1 MAEAEAGLELPI
13 GLTEQKFLQQ
23 LARIEARAIKS
34 AQRSEKAF
42 VQGNAQIG
50 KSFGTMSGQ
59 ARAGLQ
65 NVSYQLQDIFVQ
77 IQGGQGAAR
86 ALSQQ
91 LPQLLSGFGLVGSA
105 IGLVAAAGIPLAAS
119 FFSSGEEAK
128 KLDEVMKDLS
138 QSLADYEA
146 AVSEA
151 ATPTDDLVEK
161 YGRAAGAAQILLQQL
176 SQLAKLDAAS
186 TIRASGVAIADS
198 LVGAIDALNRY
209 EAAQSALAPEDFLNE
224 GTAAAAAMQA
234 QVDKLR
240 DEFGLTVEQA
250 AQLRNILTDQSTA
263 SSPEAAADAMR
274 RLSLFLAD
282 ANLQAGYTNDALL
295 AAERE
300 AARGALAGYEF
311 ATALEGAADA
321 AGGVVATVD
330 QLPGAI
336 NAATASALALTRA
349 LSAAIAASQAIPG
362 TIGAPTL
369 GRFGNG
375 EDITRRAGGM
385 DLQEQQTFRYDWQ
398 EQLKA
403 EEEARRK
410 AEQAAGRK
418 GRGGG
423 SGGSKGRAE
432 KQDRPFFENVER
444 DLVNLEREITLI
456 GKSNEEIATAKARWE
471 LLDEA
476 KRRGIPVNAE
486 LGAQIDAQAASFGRL
501 TGELERAEAT
511 QQQFEDAVDGIADAM
526 AGALVAGESLREGL
540 AQVFKQI
547 ASDILNSGIRNALS
561 SAFGGGGFNPFALF
575 GGGGDALTGGLR
587 AAGLPAR
594 AMGGPV
600 RAGQPYLIG
609 ERGPEIMV
617 PGANGTVIPNH
628 KMGGG
633 GESIV
638 MVQLSPELKAQ
649 ILAEA
654 EGQSV
659 RISQQ
664 TASAQAKALPGQVQ
678 RISANPRRR

>member
-23 LARIEARAIKS
+23 LARIESRAIKS

-59 ARAGLQ
+59 AKNSLQ
-65 NVSYQLQDIFVQ
+65 NVSFQLQDIFVQ
-77 IQGGQGAAR
+77 IQGGQGATR

-105 IGLVAAAGIPLAAS
+105 LGLVAAAGIPLVAS

-138 QSLADYEA
+138 QSLADYQA
-146 AVSEA
+146 AVTDA

-186 TIRASGVAIADS
+186 TIRASGVAIGES
-198 LVGAIDALNRY
+198 LGGAIDALNRF

-240 DEFGLTVEQA
+240 DEFGLTVDQA
-250 AQLRNILTDQSTA
+250 IQLRNILTDQSTA
-263 SSPEAAADAMR
+263 ASPEAAADAMR

-385 DLQEQQTFRYDWQ
+385 DLQDQQTFRYDWQ

-423 SGGSKGRAE
+423 SGSKAKAE
-432 KQDRPFFENVER
+432 KQDRPFFENIER

-476 KRRGIPVNAE
+476 KKRGIPVNAE
-486 LGAQIDAQAASFGRL
+486 LSAQIDAQAAGFGRL
-501 TGELERAEAT
+501 TAELEAAELS
-511 QQQFEDAVDGIADAM
+511 QQQFEQAVDGIADAF

-540 AQVFKQI
+540 AQVLKQI
-547 ASDILNSGIRNALS
+547 ASDIISSGIRNAITQQFSGGGGGGGVLGAIGS
-561 SAFGGGGFNPFALF
+561 FFGGGKLPSFN
-575 GGGGDALTGGLR
+575 GGGFTGYGSR
-587 AAGLPAR
+587 SGGIDGQGGMPAIIH
-594 AMGGPV
+594 PN
-600 RAGQPYLIG
+600 
-609 ERGPEIMV
+609 E
-617 PGANGTVIPNH
+617 TVIDH
-628 KMGGG
+628 TKGQQAGGG
-633 GESIV
+633 AV
-638 MVQLSPELKAQ
+638 DVRVFMD
-649 ILAEA
+649 
-654 EGQSV
+654 EGGNW
-659 RISQQ
+659 
-664 TASAQAKALPGQVQ
+664 QAKVEQISGKVSARTFAGGSRSQRDGQYL
-678 RISANPRRR
+678 RNGKN

>member
-23 LARIEARAIKS
+23 LARIEAKAIKA

-50 KSFGTMSGQ
+50 KSFGTMSRQ
-59 ARAGLQ
+59 SAASLQ
-65 NVSYQLQDIFVQ
+65 NVSFQLQDIFVQ
-77 IQGGQGAAR
+77 IQGGQGVAR
-86 ALSQQ
+86 ALGQQ

-128 KLDEVMKDLS
+128 KLDEVMKELS

-186 TIRASGVAIADS
+186 AVRASATAIS
-198 LVGAIDALNRY
+198 ENLSGAVDALNRY
-209 EAAQSALAPEDFLNE
+209 EAAQAALAPEDFLNE

-234 QVDKLR
+234 QVNRLN
-240 DEFGLTVEQA
+240 DEFGLSVEQA
-250 AQLRNILTDQSTA
+250 EQLRNILTDQSTA
-263 SSPEAAADAMR
+263 ATPEAAGDAMR
-274 RLSLFLAD
+274 RLAAFLAD
-282 ANLQAGYTNDALL
+282 ANLQAGYTNDSLLENERL
-295 AAERE
+295 AAQ
-300 AARGALAGYEF
+300 GALAVYEF
-311 ATALEGAADA
+311 STAMESAATA

-410 AEQAAGRK
+410 AEQAAGR
-418 GRGGG
+418 GGS

-444 DLVNLEREITLI
+444 DIVNLEREITLI

-486 LGAQIDAQAASFGRL
+486 LSAQIDAQAASFGRL

-511 QQQFEDAVDGIADAM
+511 QQQFETAVDGIADAM

-561 SAFGGGGFNPFALF
+561 GQFAGGAGGFNPFAAVSNIF
-575 GGGGDALTGGLR
+575 GGG
-587 AAGLPAR
+587 
-594 AMGGPV
+594 MK
-600 RAGQPYLIG
+600 
-609 ERGPEIMV
+609 V
-617 PGANGTVIPNH
+617 PSFN
-628 KMGGG
+628 GGG
-633 GESIV
+633 FTGYGSRSGGIDGLGGMPAIV
-638 MVQLSPELKAQ
+638 HPNETIVDHTKGQQAGGAVDVRVYMDEGGNWQAQ
-649 ILAEA
+649 VEKISGRVVAKSTPGIL
-654 EGQSV
+654 
-659 RISQQ
+659 R
-664 TASAQAKALPGQVQ
+664 QAPAYMDNQNKRL
-678 RISANPRRR
+678 R

>member
-77 IQGGQGAAR
+77 IQGGQGVAR
-86 ALSQQ
+86 TLSQQ
-91 LPQLLSGFGLVGSA
+91 LPQLFSGFGLVGSA

-128 KLDEVMKDLS
+128 KLDDVMKELTT
-138 QSLADYEA
+138 SLADYEA
-146 AVSEA
+146 AVGNA

-161 YGRAAGAAQILLQQL
+161 YGRAAGAAQLLLQQMA
-176 SQLAKLDAAS
+176 QLAKLDAAS
-186 TIRASGVAIADS
+186 ALRASASAVSDS
-198 LVGAIDALNRY
+198 LSGAVDALNRY
-209 EAAQSALAPEDFLNE
+209 EAAQKSLAPEDFLNE

-240 DEFGLTVEQA
+240 DEFGLTVDQA
-250 AQLRNILTDQSTA
+250 TRLRSILTDQSTA
-263 SSPEAAADAMR
+263 STPEQVADAMR
-274 RLSLFLAD
+274 RLSSFLAD
-282 ANLQAGYTNDALL
+282 ANEQSNYLLDNMLANERQAAQ
-295 AAERE
+295 
-300 AARGALAGYEF
+300 GALAGYEF
-311 ATALEGAADA
+311 AAALESAEAAA
-321 AGGVVATVD
+321 SGVVGTVD

-336 NAATASALALTRA
+336 DAATASALALTRA
-349 LSAAIAASQAIPG
+349 LSAAIAASQAVPG
-362 TIGAPTL
+362 TIGAPSL
-369 GRFGNG
+369 DRFGNG

-385 DLQEQQTFRYDWQ
+385 DLQDQQTFRYAWQ

-418 GRGGG
+418 GRGGRSG
-423 SGGSKGRAE
+423 GGSKGRTE

-476 KRRGIPVNAE
+476 KRRGLPVNAE

-501 TGELERAEAT
+501 TSELERAEAT
-511 QQQFEDAVDGIADAM
+511 QQQFEEAVDGIADAM

-575 GGGGDALTGGLR
+575 GGGDALTSGLR

-617 PGANGTVIPNH
+617 PGASGTVIPNH

-633 GESIV
+633 GESVV

-678 RISANPRRR
+678 RISAKPRRR

>member
-105 IGLVAAAGIPLAAS
+105 IGLVAAAGIPLVAS
-119 FFSSGEEAK
+119 FFNAGGEAK
-128 KLDEVMKDLS
+128 TLEETLKELNTALR
-138 QSLADYEA
+138 DYESA
-146 AVSEA
+146 AA
-151 ATPTDDLVEK
+151 AAGTPTDELVEK
-161 YGRAAGAAQILLQQL
+161 YGRAAGSAQMLLQQL
-176 SQLAKLDAAS
+176 ANLAKLDAAS
-186 TIRASGVAIADS
+186 AIRATGASIAETFEDLPSILALVDAELQQFGEGSSGIETLADS
-198 LVGAIDALNRY
+198 LKDTFGITID
-209 EAAQSALAPEDFLNE
+209 
-224 GTAAAAAMQA
+224 QA
-234 QVDKLR
+234 RTLQ
-240 DEFGLTVEQA
+240 
-250 AQLRNILTDQSTA
+250 NILTDQSTA
-263 SSPEAAADAMR
+263 STPEQAADAMR
-274 RLSLFLAD
+274 RLAAFLAD

-295 AAERE
+295 AAERQ
-300 AARGALAGYEF
+300 AAQGALAGYEF
-311 ATALEGAADA
+311 ATAMQSASDA
-321 AGGVVATVD
+321 AGGVVSTVD

-336 NAATASALALTRA
+336 DAATASALALTRA
-349 LSAAIAASQAIPG
+349 LSAAIAASQAVPG

-444 DLVNLEREITLI
+444 DLVNLEREITLV

-476 KRRGIPVNAE
+476 KKRGIPVNAE
-486 LGAQIDAQAASFGRL
+486 LSAQIDAQAAGFGRL
-501 TGELERAEAT
+501 TGELERAEAS
-511 QQQFEDAVDGIADAM
+511 QQQFEQAVDGIADAM

-547 ASDILNSGIRNALS
+547 ASDILNSGIRNAISGQLS
-561 SAFGGGGFNPFALF
+561 GGGGGGFNPFAAIGNIF
-575 GGGGDALTGGLR
+575 GGG
-587 AAGLPAR
+587 
-594 AMGGPV
+594 V
-600 RAGQPYLIG
+600 K
-609 ERGPEIMV
+609 V
-617 PGANGTVIPNH
+617 PSFN
-628 KMGGG
+628 GGG
-633 GESIV
+633 FTGYGSRSGGIDGLGGMPAIV
-638 MVQLSPELKAQ
+638 HPNETIVDHTKGQQAGGAVDVRVYMDEGGNWQAQ
-649 ILAEA
+649 VEKISGRVVAKSTPGIL
-654 EGQSV
+654 
-659 RISQQ
+659 R
-664 TASAQAKALPGQVQ
+664 QAPAYMDNQNKRL
-678 RISANPRRR
+678 R